1 MENKLQKTYPTDYNL
16 LTVQDLR
23 QAHFQTLSII
33 SLMEFIKLNVN
44 LDITMKLKY
53 KDCERYLEYKSYKD
67 DLIEHKCLCCNKNY
81 KKKFDEKLKK
91 IIGNPYKHFNNDIN
105 KFISLLRK
113 GVCLYEYIH
122 DWEKSDEASLPGKN
136 FF

>member
-44 LDITMKLKY
+44 LDITMKNVKRMEL
-53 KDCERYLEYKSYKD
+53 
-67 DLIEHKCLCCNKNY
+67 NT
-81 KKKFDEKLKK
+81 K
-91 IIGNPYKHFNNDIN
+91 IVSAILNIKAI
-105 KFISLLRK
+105 KMI
-113 GVCLYEYIH
+113 
-122 DWEKSDEASLPGKN
+122 
-136 FF
+136 

>member
-1 MENKLQKTYPTDYNL
+1 MASPFSNLVNNFADGIHKIKCKSGHNNEKCKT
-16 LTVQDLR
+16 
-23 QAHFQTLSII
+23 HGI
-33 SLMEFIKLNVN
+33 
-44 LDITMKLKY
+44 KY